1 MTKARL
7 VIVLF
12 VSLTV
17 VCAAAFA
24 QQPQRTEGGRPDFRG
39 PGGPGRGMLP
49 PEILKDLTVD
59 QKAQI
64 QTIAKSAHEKQ
75 AALDNQTLTQKE
87 YRAQAMAIHHEA
99 RTQMEGVLTGDQK
112 AKLAQIEASH
122 RGPGGPG
129 GERRPGPPPPQN

>member
-7 VIVLF
+7 LIVLL

-17 VCAAAFA
+17 VCATAFA
-24 QQPQRTEGGRPDFRG
+24 QQPQRTEGRPGFGG

-49 PEILKDLTVD
+49 PEIMKDLTVD

-112 AKLAQIEASH
+112 AKLLQIEDSH

-129 GERRPGPPPPQN
+129 GER